1 MGGGR
6 SGKLELFVQILN
18 QMGAKMDAA
27 LSNIQKSNNR
37 SDFTDMLKEQFQQ
50 QAAQQKLQQQQ
61 AMAMMQTLAAIAQ
74 ALPREFNNY
83 FI

>member
-1 MGGGR
+1 M
-6 SGKLELFVQILN
+6 N
-18 QMGAKMDAA
+18 QMGSKMDAA
-27 LSNIQKSNNR
+27 LSNIQKNSNR
-37 SDFTDMLKEQFQQ
+37 SDFTDMLKEQFKQ

-74 ALPREFNNY
+74 ALPREFNIN